1 MESMFSSNRPGWAAL
16 LDEKVT
22 AYLPDLKYVHDEPLA
37 RHTSFRIGGPATR
50 MAFPTSGDQIVLLTG
65 FAQECGV
72 TPFLLGNGTNLLVAD
87 EGLDTLVI
95 QTGEGLNRIALDGG
109 IITADAG
116 VSLARLGVFAWQ
128 HSLTGLEF
136 AHGIPG
142 SLGGGVVMNAGAY
155 GGELKD
161 VLTEVTALFPDGVRT
176 LRGEELALGYR
187 RSFFTD
193 HPEAVVLRAK
203 LALHGGDQEAIK
215 ARMEELSAKR
225 RASQPLE
232 MPSARQHL
240 QAPRG
245 ILRGHAHRAVRPQG
259 RARRR
264 GRGQPQARGLCGQR
278 RRRDLRGRPR
288 ALKKVQDTVF
298 TATGVTLEPEV
309 KIIR

>member
-22 AYLPDLKYVHDEPLA
+22 AYLPDLKYIHDEPLA

-50 MAFPTSGDQIVLLTG
+50 MAFPTSGEQIVLLTG

-155 GGELKD
+155 GGELRD

-193 HPEAVVLRAK
+193 HPEACLLYTSLYLKALFSRRCAHPRQRQRGPDEFLPHLRREVRGARHR
-203 LALHGGDQEAIK
+203 LRYAQGGCGGEPCGMA
-215 ARMEELSAKR
+215 R
-225 RASQPLE
+225 RAL
-232 MPSARQHL
+232 
-240 QAPRG
+240 
-245 ILRGHAHRAVRPQG
+245 
-259 RARRR
+259 
-264 GRGQPQARGLCGQR
+264 
-278 RRRDLRGRPR
+278 
-288 ALKKVQDTVF
+288 
-298 TATGVTLEPEV
+298 
-309 KIIR
+309 

>member
-22 AYLPDLKYVHDEPLA
+22 AYLPDLKYIHDEPLA

-50 MAFPTSGDQIVLLTG
+50 MAFPTSGEQIVLLTG

-161 VLTEVTALFPDGVRT
+161 VLTEVK
-176 LRGEELALGYR
+176 
-187 RSFFTD
+187 
-193 HPEAVVLRAK
+193 VL
-203 LALHGGDQEAIK
+203 
-215 ARMEELSAKR
+215 
-225 RASQPLE
+225 
-232 MPSARQHL
+232 
-240 QAPRG
+240 
-245 ILRGHAHRAVRPQG
+245 
-259 RARRR
+259 
-264 GRGQPQARGLCGQR
+264 
-278 RRRDLRGRPR
+278 
-288 ALKKVQDTVF
+288 TV
-298 TATGVTLEPEV
+298 
-309 KIIR
+309 

>member
-22 AYLPDLKYVHDEPLA
+22 AYLPDLKYVHDEPFA

-50 MAFPTSGDQIVLLTG
+50 MAFPTSGEQIVLLTG

-176 LRGEELALGYR
+176 LHGEELALG
-187 RSFFTD
+187 
-193 HPEAVVLRAK
+193 
-203 LALHGGDQEAIK
+203 
-215 ARMEELSAKR
+215 R
-225 RASQPLE
+225 RAYSNHNFGSLIYCE
-232 MPSARQHL
+232 SDL
-240 QAPRG
+240 W
-245 ILRGHAHRAVRPQG
+245 ILPDF
-259 RARRR
+259 
-264 GRGQPQARGLCGQR
+264 P
-278 RRRDLRGRPR
+278 
-288 ALKKVQDTVF
+288 ALWNC
-298 TATGVTLEPEV
+298 
-309 KIIR
+309 RC